1 MGRNEKDC
9 PNAHRRRR
17 KGAVLAIVFVSVVT
31 MVGAAESNLT
41 EAKVQKAQKMDSDYV
56 DMENKGCETME
67 LNPLRKE
74 EYPEITEAVREYY
87 KQQEEEASFVDS
99 YEDITVYTKQGIYR
113 GTYVVFARYDM
124 KIKEI
129 YTKVPGLGTLYI
141 VENEADGYQ
150 VNAAVE
156 DEKVKDYIQ
165 VIAQHRDV
173 QALMDETQSLYQ
185 EAVGSDALLKEAL
198 SDLKN
203 AYEGSGM

>member
-1 MGRNEKDC
+1 MEGTKRDC
-9 PNAHRRRR
+9 PSVRRRS
-17 KGAVLAIVFVSVVT
+17 KGGYLLVFLVALA
-31 MVGAAESNLT
+31 AALVAAGSSLT
-41 EAKVQKAQKMDSDYV
+41 EAKVQKAQKTTSDRLYV
-56 DMENKGCETME
+56 ENRGCEVME
-67 LNPLRKE
+67 LNPLRTE

-173 QALMDETQSLYQ
+173 QALMDETQSLYK
-185 EAVGSDALLKEAL
+185 EAVG
-198 SDLKN
+198 
-203 AYEGSGM
+203 